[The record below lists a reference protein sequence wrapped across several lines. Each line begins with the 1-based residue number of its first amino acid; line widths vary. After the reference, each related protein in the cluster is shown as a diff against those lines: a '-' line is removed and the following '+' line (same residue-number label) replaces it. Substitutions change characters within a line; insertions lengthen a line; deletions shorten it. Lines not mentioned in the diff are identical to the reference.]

1 MQELGIGNV
10 VAIATAL
17 LGGAAAA
24 IIRLYRD
31 RNAERKRADEL
42 QEQLRREHTRD
53 LRHVAGLPT
62 SLQPKPPPP
71 AAPSF
76 HSTELFN
83 IRDVRAQLQRDE
95 EEPPPSTERPPPRK
109 PPRPRR

>member
-10 VAIATAL
+10 IAIAATL

-24 IIRLYRD
+24 IVRLYRD
-31 RNAERKRADEL
+31 RNAERSRADAL
-42 QEQLRREHTRD
+42 KEQLRKEHTRD

-62 SLQPKPPPP
+62 SLQPKPPAPP
-71 AAPSF
+71 F
-76 HSTELFN
+76 TSTELFT
-83 IRDVRAQLQRDE
+83 IRDVRALGPDDE
-95 EEPPPSTERPPPRK
+95 TPPSTERPPPRK